1 MNNYT
6 NEKERR
12 LYFDDL
18 WVRLKRS
25 WVLVLAIT
33 LVFGILVDLLGYM
46 RSKNGIDLHIEQTA
60 EELRAQLTQ
69 DELQD
74 VESVLEYKRQIRS
87 TQAYLDDSVLVNLD
101 ATSIPTEKL
110 TFRMSAG
117 TGAALR
123 SCYDA
128 LTDRAFLQKLAGS
141 ISWEKEPAYLGE
153 LIVVDQVKAAESSLL
168 PYLNWD
174 GYVYISVY
182 GKTEEQARQI
192 ADYVRD
198 YLSTATLMESE
209 TCTLVSRTQTV
220 TINTALLGEKDRLTG
235 SLNTITST
243 CNTKQAEL
251 SRTQKDLLVKEME
264 AEGFPAEDVSG
275 ATTQAQSESILQPK
289 YLALGLLFG
298 LVLGVL
304 VVLLRYLFSKNIR
317 SEKDLRDLTGLDYIV
332 RLGDDPQNAAL
343 LAIYL
348 QVQCEKSGL
357 HQMTL
362 LAARDLLPKGQQ
374 AVQALMETLGQ
385 SGLETAFCTL
395 DTQDPAMLKQI
406 LSSRCVVPV
415 AEIDRTDCASV
426 QQEMNMC
433 RRDEI
438 PVPAGIVM

>member
-46 RSKNGIDLHIEQTA
+46 RSKNGNDLHIEQTA

-101 ATSIPTEKL
+101 AMSIPTEKL

-153 LIVVDQVKAAESSLL
+153 LIVVDQVKAEEASLL

-192 ADYVRD
+192 ADYIRD

-243 CNTKQAEL
+243 CNTKQA
-251 SRTQKDLLVKEME
+251 
-264 AEGFPAEDVSG
+264 
-275 ATTQAQSESILQPK
+275 
-289 YLALGLLFG
+289 
-298 LVLGVL
+298 VL

-438 PVPAGIVM
+438 PVPAGIVL

>member
-1 MNNYT
+1 MKLIT
-6 NEKERR
+6 NGR
-12 LYFDDL
+12 L
-18 WVRLKRS
+18 
-25 WVLVLAIT
+25 IT
-33 LVFGILVDLLGYM
+33 RDAEGRGYYEHGAVAYEGA
-46 RSKNGIDLHIEQTA
+46 KIA
-60 EELRAQLTQ
+60 EVGE
-69 DELQD
+69 E
-74 VESVLEYKRQIRS
+74 
-87 TQAYLDDSVLVNLD
+87 
-101 ATSIPTEKL
+101 
-110 TFRMSAG
+110 
-117 TGAALR
+117 AALR
-123 SCYDA
+123 AKYPDA
-128 LTDRAFLQKLAGS
+128 EIVDAKGGVIMPAFINAHTHIYSALARGLSIVGNNPTNFYEVLDGTWWAIDRHLMM
-141 ISWEKEPAYLGE
+141 
-153 LIVVDQVKAAESSLL
+153 
-168 PYLNWD
+168 D
-174 GYVYISVY
+174 GTRAS
-182 GKTEEQARQI
+182 A
-192 ADYVRD
+192 
-198 YLSTATLMESE
+198 
-209 TCTLVSRTQTV
+209 
-220 TINTALLGEKDRLTG
+220 TALYMDSIKQGVTTIFDHHASYGEIPGTLHTIAQESKRLGLRSCL
-235 SLNTITST
+235 
-243 CNTKQAEL
+243 CY
-251 SRTQKDLLVKEME
+251 E

-357 HQMTL
+357 HQVTL

-395 DTQDPAMLKQI
+395 DTQDPAMLKHI

-438 PVPAGIVM
+438 PVPAGIVL

>member
-46 RSKNGIDLHIEQTA
+46 RSKNGNDLHIEQTV

-87 TQAYLDDSVLVNLD
+87 T
-101 ATSIPTEKL
+101 
-110 TFRMSAG
+110 
-117 TGAALR
+117 
-123 SCYDA
+123 
-128 LTDRAFLQKLAGS
+128 
-141 ISWEKEPAYLGE
+141 
-153 LIVVDQVKAAESSLL
+153 KAEETSLL

-192 ADYVRD
+192 ADYIRD

-264 AEGFPAEDVSG
+264 AEGFPTEDVSG
-275 ATTQAQSESILQPK
+275 AATQAQSESILQPK

-438 PVPAGIVM
+438 PVPAGIVL

>member
-1 MNNYT
+1 MVT
-6 NEKERR
+6 V
-12 LYFDDL
+12 
-18 WVRLKRS
+18 WV
-25 WVLVLAIT
+25 
-33 LVFGILVDLLGYM
+33 
-46 RSKNGIDLHIEQTA
+46 
-60 EELRAQLTQ
+60 
-69 DELQD
+69 
-74 VESVLEYKRQIRS
+74 
-87 TQAYLDDSVLVNLD
+87 
-101 ATSIPTEKL
+101 
-110 TFRMSAG
+110 
-117 TGAALR
+117 
-123 SCYDA
+123 
-128 LTDRAFLQKLAGS
+128 
-141 ISWEKEPAYLGE
+141 
-153 LIVVDQVKAAESSLL
+153 
-168 PYLNWD
+168 
-174 GYVYISVY
+174 
-182 GKTEEQARQI
+182 
-192 ADYVRD
+192 
-198 YLSTATLMESE
+198 
-209 TCTLVSRTQTV
+209 
-220 TINTALLGEKDRLTG
+220 RLTG

-374 AVQALMETLGQ
+374 AVQALMETLRQ

-438 PVPAGIVM
+438 PVPAGIVL